1 MVVWIWDGK
10 GSSRVVGSLESVQRT
25 LCAGRSGRQVR
36 LARTVWATVHTKS
49 RGVCAFLTE
58 WINCAYP
65 LECGGLWPAC
75 LFLCFL
81 CYGRARMAQ
90 VAETTKEVARSL
102 GLGPTRIT
110 TADPSDRL
118 DVYERWI
125 AEG

>member
-1 MVVWIWDGK
+1 MTWILQGM
-10 GSSRVVGSLESVQRT
+10 
-25 LCAGRSGRQVR
+25 
-36 LARTVWATVHTKS
+36 
-49 RGVCAFLTE
+49 F
-58 WINCAYP
+58 N
-65 LECGGLWPAC
+65 GGLDMGWKRIIPSRWLSRKRPKNFVRGEERSPGSTC
-75 LFLCFL
+75 S
-81 CYGRARMAQ
+81 ARMAQ